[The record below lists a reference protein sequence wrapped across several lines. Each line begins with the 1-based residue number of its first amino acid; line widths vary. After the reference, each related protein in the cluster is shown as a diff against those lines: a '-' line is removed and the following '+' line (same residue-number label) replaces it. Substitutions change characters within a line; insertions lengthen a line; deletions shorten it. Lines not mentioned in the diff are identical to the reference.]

1 MLSSS
6 SMVHVYRQ
14 VSEIKGCLVLLKKYF
29 PNGRCRLS
37 SCLLAV
43 LAMSLANSSPILS
56 SETSDLG

>member
-14 VSEIKGCLVLLKKYF
+14 VSEIKGCLVLLKYF
-29 PNGRCRLS
+29 PNGRCRPS